1 MTFLSWIALPAGAA
15 SLGGLLWAEAGNR
28 PAARALF
35 KSVCSG
41 GFLLLALSLGTDSP
55 YARWV
60 LAALVLSALGD
71 LALLSEAKRSFL
83 AGLVAFLLAHVAY
96 CVAFAPASRPSLWTA
111 LALAA
116 AAAVVLR
123 WLWPGLGT
131 MRIPVVL
138 YCAVIGVMLWLA
150 LGVDRGAV
158 RAGAALFY
166 LSDLAVARQKFVAP
180 GAGNRLVGLPL
191 YYAGQYLLAWSVAA
205 G

>member
-1 MTFLSWIALPAGAA
+1 MTTLSWVALAAGAA
-15 SLGGLLWAEAGNR
+15 SLAGLLRAEAGDR

-41 GFLLLALSLGTDSP
+41 GFLLLALSPGIDSA

-60 LAALVLSALGD
+60 LAALVLSAVGD
-71 LALLSEAKRSFL
+71 LALLSEAKRFFL

-96 CVAFAPASRPSLWTA
+96 CVAFAPASRPFLWTA
-111 LALAA
+111 LALAVA
-116 AAAVVLR
+116 AAGVLR

-131 MRIPVVL
+131 MRIPVVV
-138 YCAVIGVMLWLA
+138 YCAVISVMLWLA

-166 LSDLAVARQKFVAP
+166 VSDLAVARQKFVAP
-180 GAGNRLVGLPL
+180 GVGNRLVGLPL